1 MFYNSYRTTKAA
13 MRERNSGKLSGTG
26 ESIINPRERLLNI
39 QKRERLKGL
48 LITKFCRKYGII
60 HPEKQLED
68 EISKFVEGGKLTN
81 LELKKLEAKI
91 KKLLLE
97 RKLNTSYQPNLT
109 EENFSNNKNLMN
121 EKLQNENLKHI
132 SNQTMTEFNTHNLNL
147 NEKKKKN
154 IQIYMKN

>member
-1 MFYNSYRTTKAA
+1 MFYNTYRATKSAL
-13 MRERNSGKLSGTG
+13 RERELSG
-26 ESIINPRERLLNI
+26 SPSYDRARLIDL
-39 QKRERLKGL
+39 QKKEKLKGL